1 VQRLNTYKN
10 IKPVIAID
18 GTAGSGKGT
27 LAKKLSEELKFDHLD
42 TGLLYRIYAYESI
55 NNEKNIDIKKW
66 FKNENDFRKL
76 RTENISKVASRIS
89 KLKYVRDSLIT
100 LQRNFAD
107 YPPSG
112 IGSVID
118 GRDIGTIIVPK
129 AEIKFFVSA
138 DIEVRALRRVKQLNL
153 SSSSYK
159 STLKNMVDRDNQDSK
174 RKISPL
180 KKAKDSFF
188 IDTSN
193 LKEREV
199 FEIAINYIKKNTDF
213 I

>member
-1 VQRLNTYKN
+1 M
-10 IKPVIAID
+10 
-18 GTAGSGKGT
+18 
-27 LAKKLSEELKFDHLD
+27 
-42 TGLLYRIYAYESI
+42 
-55 NNEKNIDIKKW
+55 
-66 FKNENDFRKL
+66 L

-89 KLKYVRDSLIT
+89 KLKHVRDSLIT
-100 LQRNFAD
+100 LQGNFAD

-153 SSSSYK
+153 SLSSYK
-159 STLKNMVDRDNQDSK
+159 STLKNMVDRDNQDSE

-199 FEIAINYIKKNTDF
+199 FDIAINYIKKNTDF